1 MTLIPGQSVRIPS
14 LTWRQ
19 ALPAALLLGAAA
31 GILVLSF
38 PETVQLLMAVL
49 VIFGVILSML
59 KLEWGLL
66 VLVFITYTR
75 FSDIAIAYHGA
86 PSIAKSFILVLLAAV
101 LLRWLLHRK
110 EPTGWERAG
119 LLICLFGVLILSST
133 FYAADPQRT
142 RFAFIS
148 FAKNGVI
155 VLIISILLHSNST
168 FRQLI
173 WTLLAAGIFMGTIT
187 VIQYLTGT
195 FQNNY
200 GGFAQYDVMHIVGE
214 TSGQRVSGPLGDPNF
229 YAQVMLTLIPLAL
242 DRLWSEGRFLP
253 RFAAFWALTVCTLTV
268 LFTFSRGAFIAMVV
282 MFLLVLIFRPPS
294 LSTVLLMLALL
305 LLLVPFL
312 PEEYTARMMTL
323 TELSP
328 NPQSG
333 LPAEDSFRGRASE
346 LWSAWLMFKDH
357 PLRGV
362 GFNNF
367 PLHYRDYSRK
377 LGLAPQLQE
386 RAAHNLYLEIAAE
399 LGLIG
404 LTVFGLILWQAGK
417 AVRKTYRTFC
427 QLGRQDDARR
437 VMSFGLGVS
446 GYLLA
451 AFFIHDAYPRYLW
464 LLLGICLALPNI
476 LPDSLRERERHV

>member
-1 MTLIPGQSVRIPS
+1 MILSPGQQRRRKP
-14 LTWRQ
+14 LATTQ
-19 ALPAALLLGAAA
+19 ALPAVVILGAAA

-38 PETVQLLMAVL
+38 PETVQLIMAVL
-49 VIFGVILSML
+49 VILGVILSML

-86 PSIAKSFILVLLAAV
+86 PSIAKSFILVLLTAI
-101 LLRWLLHRK
+101 LLRWFLHGKGPR
-110 EPTGWERAG
+110 GWERAG
-119 LLICLFGVLILSST
+119 LLICLFGILILAST

-142 RFAFIS
+142 RFAFVS
-148 FAKNGVI
+148 FVKNGVI
-155 VLIISILLHSNST
+155 VLIISLLLQSNAT

-173 WTLLAAGIFMGTIT
+173 WTLLAAGIFMGSIT
-187 VIQYLTGT
+187 VLQYLTGT

-200 GGFAQYDVMHIVGE
+200 GGFAQYDVMHIVGD

-229 YAQVMLTLIPLAL
+229 YAQIMLTLIPLAL
-242 DRLWSEGRFLP
+242 DRLWSETRFFP
-253 RFAAFWALTVCTLTV
+253 RLAAFWALTVCSLTV
-268 LFTFSRGAFIAMVV
+268 LFTFSRGAFLAMAA
-282 MFLLVLIFRPPS
+282 MILLVLLFRPPPI
-294 LSTVLLMLALL
+294 TTILLMLALL
-305 LLLVPFL
+305 MLLIPFL

-323 TELSP
+323 RELRP
-328 NPQSG
+328 DLQSG
-333 LPAEDSFRGRASE
+333 LTGEDSFRGRTSE
-346 LWSAWLMFKDH
+346 LWSAWLMFKDY

-367 PLHYRDYSRK
+367 PLHYRDYSRQ

-404 LTVFGLILWQAGK
+404 LAVFGLILWQAGN
-417 AVRKTYRTFC
+417 AVSKTYQVFC
-427 QLGRQDDARR
+427 QLGRVDDARR
-437 VMSFGLGVS
+437 VISFGLGVS

-476 LPDSLRERERHV
+476 LPESRGERENHA